1 MEIRNVC
8 GVNMGGAPGE
18 TPSLLVGSMFFDRQ
32 KIVSDPIKGVFDR
45 EAALALL
52 DLQSRWSET
61 TGNPA
66 CVDVI
71 AATPEAMRRYLDFV
85 CRHFDGPIMVD
96 GTDGAVKVAGIEH
109 LADNGQAERAIY
121 NSISPETLPMELE
134 AIAKCGVAS
143 AVLLAVDPVDFTA
156 AGKIAL
162 LTRDDGLLARARSC
176 GIEHILVDPGVID
189 LLSVGTVKE
198 AFRQIK
204 QMGCFAGAAP
214 HNAIGT
220 WAGLDTKLGA
230 GFKGPATAVLNALPI
245 AWGGDFVIYGPPSLA
260 PTVFPAVA
268 MVDAILSQPL
278 MEQGRVPDFN
288 HPMFKL
294 A

>member
-8 GVNMGGAPGE
+8 GVNMGGLPGE

-32 KIVSDPIKGVFDR
+32 KIVTDPIKGEFDR
-45 EAALALL
+45 EAAKALL
-52 DLQSRWSET
+52 DLQAHWSET

-71 AATPEAMRRYLDFV
+71 AITPDAMHRYLEFV
-85 CRHFDGPIMVD
+85 CQYFDGPIMVD
-96 GTDGAVKVAGIEH
+96 GTDGDVKVAGIEY
-109 LADNGQAERAIY
+109 LAANGQAGRAIY
-121 NSISPETLPMELE
+121 NSISPETAPRELE
-134 AIAKCGVAS
+134 AIAKCGVKS
-143 AVLLAVDPVDFTA
+143 AVLLAVDPADFTT
-156 AGKIAL
+156 AGKVAL
-162 LTRDDGLLARARSC
+162 LKREDGLLVTARSC
-176 GIEHILVDPGVID
+176 GIENILVDPGVID

-198 AFRQIK
+198 VFQQVK
-204 QMGCFAGAAP
+204 KMGCFAGAAP

-220 WAGLDTKLGA
+220 WAGLTTKLGA
-230 GFKGPATAVLNALPI
+230 EFKPSATAVLNALPI
-245 AWGGDFVIYGPPSLA
+245 AWGGDFVIYGPPTLA

-278 MEQGRVPDFN
+278 LEQGQVPDFN